1 LFSDAYARA
10 VPTTNARRRY
20 PKGAARRA
28 EILAAA
34 LDAYATSDRSG
45 PRLRDIAAAVGLTEA
60 GVLHYFDSKDHLF
73 VAILEARDRAAA
85 EHYDL
90 NSEDGVWG
98 YLEETMRTP
107 GLTKLFVDMSAAA
120 SDPEHPAHAF
130 MERHDLAVRRLLRG
144 ALGTEGGPWM
154 ERIVIALAEGLQA
167 QWLRDPGTDLVG
179 DMRRFV
185 AQVRANRITPG
196 APAQ

>member
-1 LFSDAYARA
+1 MLRA
-10 VPTTNARRRY
+10 VPTTDPPRRY

-34 LDAYATSDRSG
+34 LDAYAASDRQG

-73 VAILEARDRAAA
+73 VAILEARDRSAA
-85 EHYDL
+85 ERHDL
-90 NSEDGVWG
+90 NSEDGIWD

-107 GLTKLFVDMSAAA
+107 GLTKLFLDMSAAA
-120 SDPEHPAHAF
+120 SDPAHPAHAF

-144 ALGTEGGPWM
+144 ALGTEDPWA

-167 QWLRDPGTDLVG
+167 RLLRDPSTDLVG
-179 DMRRFV
+179 DLRRFV
-185 AQVRANRITPG
+185 AEFRRTV
-196 APAQ
+196 

>member
-1 LFSDAYARA
+1 M
-10 VPTTNARRRY
+10 PTTDSRRRY

-28 EILAAA
+28 EILRAA
-34 LDAYATSDRSG
+34 LDAYAASDRQG

-85 EHYDL
+85 EQHDL

-107 GLTKLFVDMSAAA
+107 GLTKLFLDMSAAA
-120 SDPEHPAHAF
+120 SDPGHPAHAF
-130 MERHDLAVRRLLRG
+130 MARHDLAVRRLLRS
-144 ALGTEGGPWM
+144 ALGTDDPWV

-167 QWLRDPGTDLVG
+167 RWLRDPATDLVG

-185 AQVRANRITPG
+185 AEVRANRLAPG
-196 APAQ
+196 GTER